1 MTYTGKKNREFMP
14 VAERQGAPDYKMDIE
29 IDDQMSFEGL
39 AGGSIIIG
47 ETEQQNEAHLTDMSI
62 PDET

>member
-1 MTYTGKKNREFMP
+1 MP